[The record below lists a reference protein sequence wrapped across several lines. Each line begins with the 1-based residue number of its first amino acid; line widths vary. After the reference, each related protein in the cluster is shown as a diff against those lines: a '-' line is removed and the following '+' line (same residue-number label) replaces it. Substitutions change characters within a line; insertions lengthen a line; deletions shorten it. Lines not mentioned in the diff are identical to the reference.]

1 MVIENYIVCLTAPKN
16 TSNTAVRVDSRN
28 HFFGDLRV
36 HPSMTIGSNG
46 NGRVRLLRRAAERV
60 AVAPPARGR
69 GRAVISKRAKDD
81 LVSDYMRAANLV
93 DRAASILEDASVMI
107 SSAGEEFTFRSAKLI
122 DHVNDVCA
130 ETGRVLTQLRE
141 VKHDED

>member
-1 MVIENYIVCLTAPKN
+1 M
-16 TSNTAVRVDSRN
+16 
-28 HFFGDLRV
+28 
-36 HPSMTIGSNG
+36 
-46 NGRVRLLRRAAERV
+46 
-60 AVAPPARGR
+60 
-69 GRAVISKRAKDD
+69 ISKRAKDD